1 MILIKLILQ
10 QQQQQHDDDLG
21 IFNHFLVKSSLLDD
35 AIVIISCRQEIA
47 AAVAAVAAAL
57 DLNWTMTTTT
67 DIFSYETKQLS
78 FYIARY
84 FIVLWQT
91 GHNKSYSFPAK
102 TDSCCYPDIDC

>member
-1 MILIKLILQ
+1 MILIKLIL

-35 AIVIISCRQEIA
+35 AIVIISCRQEIAA